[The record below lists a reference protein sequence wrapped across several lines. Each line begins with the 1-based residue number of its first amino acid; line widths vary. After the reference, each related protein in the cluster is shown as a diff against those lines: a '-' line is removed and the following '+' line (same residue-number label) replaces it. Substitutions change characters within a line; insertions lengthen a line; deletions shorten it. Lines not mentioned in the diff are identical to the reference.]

1 MSKAQMLNKMREICG
16 AYLQRSVTAEQINK
30 RGGVYRK
37 AEITSV
43 IDEQNRTVEVA
54 FSSEAEVE
62 RWFGIE
68 VLSHELGAM
77 RTERLENGAP
87 VLWMH
92 NWEDQRGVVESVSI
106 DADRRGRAV
115 LRIGKSKLADE
126 LWQDILDGIVRH
138 VSVGYKVIRVEVEER
153 SGMPDLVTVIDW
165 EPFEI
170 SFVSVPADPTV
181 GIGRSMENAPDER
194 KSRSENTDDS
204 LCNSETQE
212 FSMNE
217 KILRDAKGNLVRAL
231 VDENGAISKV
241 LEIIE
246 KAGDDARAA
255 SETERNRVRSI
266 MDMAEKY
273 GAEDLARD
281 AVKSDTSID
290 DFQRQLLDHLNDNR
304 GKPLSDQNGAD
315 IGMTDKEVRQFSFI
329 RALRA
334 LANPTDRRAQEQAS
348 FEYEASRAAADKME
362 KEPQGILVPADVL
375 KRSLNTATSGV
386 ATGDTGGYSISTNLM
401 SQSFV
406 EMLRNRTVLMQL
418 ATTMGGL
425 VGNILI
431 PRQSSGATGYWIG
444 EDDDAPEDGLD
455 LDQIGMSPKTVAALS
470 EVTRKLLMQSSLDV
484 EALIRSDLAR
494 ALALTIDYAG
504 FYGTGSGNQPRG
516 IANTSGINAVDF
528 AGASSGGTGVLP
540 TYAEVVAMESSI
552 AADNADVNSMAYTM
566 ASGMRGHFKTT
577 QKFSGTDGS
586 PVWEPGNTVNGYSTQ
601 VTNQIL
607 AGDLFFG
614 NFADLLIGMWG
625 GLDLT
630 VDPYTHSSK
639 GRIRVVAM
647 QDVDFVLRRVESFCL
662 GRDAS

>member
-1 MSKAQMLNKMREICG
+1 MSKAQTLNKMREICG

-37 AEITSV
+37 AEVTSV

-54 FSSEAEVE
+54 FSSEIEVD

-68 VLSHELGAM
+68 VLSHDLGAM
-77 RTERLENGAP
+77 RTDRLENGAP

-153 SGMPDLVTVIDW
+153 SGMPDLVTVIEW

-181 GIGRSMENAPDER
+181 GIGRSMENAPDDQQ
-194 KSRSENTDDS
+194 SSSNNTDES
-204 LCNSETQE
+204 LCNQKTRE

-231 VDENGAISKV
+231 VDENGNISKV
-241 LEIIE
+241 IEIIE
-246 KAGDDARAA
+246 KAGDAERAA
-255 SETERNRVRSI
+255 SESERNRVRSI

-281 AVKSDTSID
+281 AVKSDTSVD
-290 DFQRQLLDHLNDNR
+290 DFQRQLLDHLNANR

-315 IGMTDKEVRQFSFI
+315 IGMTDKEIRDFSFI

-334 LANPTDRRAQEQAS
+334 LSNPTDRRAQEQAS
-348 FEYEASRAAADKME
+348 FEYEASRAAADKIK
-362 KEPQGILVPADVL
+362 KEPQGILVPSDVL
-375 KRSLNTATSGV
+375 KRSLNTSTSGT

-401 SQSFV
+401 SQSFI
-406 EMLRNRTVLMQL
+406 EMLRNRAVLMQL
-418 ATTMGGL
+418 GTTMGGL
-425 VGNILI
+425 VGNILV
-431 PRQSSGATGYWIG
+431 PRQASGATGYWIG

-455 LDQIGMSPKTVAALS
+455 LDQVGLSPKTVAALS

-504 FYGTGSGNQPRG
+504 FYGSGTANQPRG

-528 AGASSGGTGVLP
+528 AGAASGGTGVLP
-540 TYAEVVAMESSI
+540 TYAEVIDMESSI
-552 AADNADVNSMAYTM
+552 SADNADINSMAYVM
-566 ASGMRGHFKTT
+566 ASGMRGHFKKT
-577 QKFSGTDGS
+577 QQFSGTNGS
-586 PVWEPGNTVNGYSTQ
+586 PIWEPGNTVNGYSTQ

-607 AGDLFFG
+607 PTDLFFG

-647 QDVDFVLRRVESFCL
+647 QDVDFILRRVESFCL